1 MAKIAK
7 VNFNPNKINA
17 NPEKSFEIF
26 TQKVLKFKDQGRKL
40 DLSGFSNEL
49 YRLGDSFEA
58 KNQKELMN
66 KKAKK
71 LAETL
76 VAKNDSNMA
85 GIIYSFLI
93 KFNKGNF
100 TLVEEY
106 ATSALAIAKR
116 LNDPIHVMARCYD
129 LKEIYKIFPPK
140 DDKLVKVLF
149 EEKRALSKIVSDYNN
164 VRSRY
169 KTVQR
174 EMKPIENYKTL
185 LADTKFEIAKELINS
200 DTKLAQQE
208 LAETK
213 VLYEELGLIDRIS
226 KIEEILSL

>member
-7 VNFNPNKINA
+7 VNFNPNKISS
-17 NPEKSFEIF
+17 NPEKSFDIF
-26 TQKVLKFKDQGRKL
+26 TQKIMKFNQQGKKV

-49 YRLGDSFEA
+49 YQLGDSFEA

-66 KKAKK
+66 KKARK

-76 VAKNDSNMA
+76 VAKNDNNMA

-93 KFNKGNF
+93 KFNQDNPR
-100 TLVEEY
+100 LVEEF

-149 EEKRALSKIVSDYNN
+149 EEKRALNKIVSDYNS
-164 VRSRY
+164 VKSRY

-174 EMKPIENYKTL
+174 EMKPIENYKIL

-208 LAETK
+208 LAEAK

>member
-26 TQKVLKFKDQGRKL
+26 TQKVLKIKDQRRQL

-129 LKEIYKIFPPK
+129 LKEIYKTFPPK

-149 EEKRALSKIVSDYNN
+149 EEKRALNKIVSDYNS
-164 VRSRY
+164 VKSRY

-208 LAETK
+208 LAEAK
-213 VLYEELGLIDRIS
+213 VLYEDLGLIDRIS
-226 KIEEILSL
+226 KIEELLSQ

>member
-7 VNFNPNKINA
+7 VNFNPNKISA

-26 TQKVLKFKDQGRKL
+26 TQKVLKIKEQGRKL

-49 YRLGDSFEA
+49 YTLGDSFEA

-100 TLVEEY
+100 KLVEEY

-140 DDKLVKVLF
+140 DDKLIKVLF
-149 EEKRALSKIVSDYNN
+149 EEKKALNKIVSDYDS
-164 VRSRY
+164 VKSRY

-174 EMKPIENYKTL
+174 EMKPVENYKIL
-185 LADTKFEIAKELINS
+185 LANTKLEIAKELINS
-200 DTKLAQQE
+200 DPKSAQQE
-208 LAETK
+208 LTEAK
-213 VLYEELGLIDRIS
+213 VIYEEIGLTN
-226 KIEEILSL
+226 KIADLETLL